1 MRNEYYK
8 FISENKLNDTFIYIP
23 EIAYSYKLSILVT
36 LKERY
41 TNEQINI
48 ALNEYELNYIR
59 KNRVDI
65 KKLYNTLKGI
75 IDRSSK

>member
-48 ALNEYELNYIR
+48 ALNEY
-59 KNRVDI
+59 
-65 KKLYNTLKGI
+65 
-75 IDRSSK
+75 

>member
-8 FISENKLNDTFIYIP
+8 FISENKINDTFIYIP
-23 EIAYSYKLSILVT
+23 EISYSYKLLT
-36 LKERY
+36 LKSLKEIY

-75 IDRSSK
+75 IDRSNK

>member
-8 FISENKLNDTFIYIP
+8 FISENKINDTFIYIP
-23 EIAYSYKLSILVT
+23 EVSYSFKLLTLKS

-65 KKLYNTLKGI
+65 KKLFNTLKGI
-75 IDRSSK
+75 IDRSTN

>member
-8 FISENKLNDTFIYIP
+8 FISENKISDIFISIP
-23 EIAYSYKLSILVT
+23 EISYSSKLVILERLFT
-36 LKERY
+36 RY

-75 IDRSSK
+75 IDRGNK

>member
-8 FISENKLNDTFIYIP
+8 FISENKINDTFIYIS

-36 LKERY
+36 LKEIY

-65 KKLYNTLKGI
+65 KKLFNTLKGI